1 MKQPFRAARQRGFT
15 LVELMIGMGLFLI
28 VVGASLALFSEE
40 TPLFRQQQNLTRL
53 NLSLRNAAT
62 QFQLDV
68 VNAGTGYFAGANV
81 PNFPIGVT
89 IVNNDPAANA
99 NCYDAA
105 THTYGSTCFDALNV
119 IATQSG
125 VPLIHPTDIG
135 TNCVSTTSSTLFGNP
150 APGDTAA
157 QDAAFFKTGDQLL
170 LIKADGSQMASV
182 VLTKDGKA
190 SGAKIQLQHNPTGAN
205 GTNTSSNDPLGIS
218 TNPNNKLGIT
228 FCDTDWILK
237 LSPVQYWVDASDQT
251 NPRLMRSAGGSTD
264 VLADQII
271 GFKVG
276 ATIWNGTADTDSATY
291 NYVASSYAYDYTL
304 VRSVRISLIGR
315 TPPNNDPKFVF
326 RNPFDN
332 GPYQIQGISIVVNP
346 RNLSMND

>member
-1 MKQPFRAARQRGFT
+1 MIQTIRTARQRGFT
-15 LVELMIGMGLFLI
+15 LIELMIGMGLFLV
-28 VVGASLALFSEE
+28 VVGASLSLFSQE

-89 IVNNDPAANA
+89 IINNDPAVNT

-105 THTYGSTCFDALNV
+105 TNTYGPTCFDALNV
-119 IATQSG
+119 IATQTG
-125 VPLIHPTDIG
+125 VPLVHPTDIG

-150 APGDTAA
+150 APGDTAS
-157 QDAAFFKTGDQLL
+157 QDAAFFHTGDQLL
-170 LIKADGSQMASV
+170 LIKADGSQMATV
-182 VLTKDGKA
+182 VLTKDGGT
-190 SGAKIQLQHNPTGAN
+190 SGSKIQLQHNPTGSD
-205 GTNTSSNDPLGIS
+205 GTNDSADDPLGIS
-218 TNPNNKLGIT
+218 TNPNNKLGTT
-228 FCDTDWILK
+228 FCNNDWILK
-237 LSPVQYWVDASDQT
+237 LSPVRYWVDASDPT
-251 NPRLMRSAGGSTD
+251 NPKLVRTFGGTTD

-276 ATIWNGTADTDSATY
+276 ATIWNGPSSYDYNASDYAY
-291 NYVASSYAYDYTL
+291 NYSNI
-304 VRSVRISLIGR
+304 RSVRISLIGR
-315 TPPNNDPKFVF
+315 TPPNNDATFVF
-326 RNPFDN
+326 RNPFDG
-332 GPYQIQGISIVVNP
+332 GPYQIQGVSIVVNP